1 MVDIGKGS
9 LAKYFVAAIIA
20 STKRI
25 SEYYHLNCM
34 LRHAPS
40 QPTPTL
46 KNPRNP
52 VNPDS
57 KLNQRLALKNPRNP
71 VNPDSKLH
79 TNAQHLKILEIL

>member
-1 MVDIGKGS
+1 MVDIGNVS

-20 STKRI
+20 SAKRI

-57 KLNQRLALKNPRNP
+57 KPGYRIK
-71 VNPDSKLH
+71 PDYP
-79 TNAQHLKILEIL
+79 IV